1 MLVCVRRLSTFM
13 CSGQKQEVT
22 RMATHGAEDT
32 SVVSI
37 HKMNYCPATEGV
49 AYQHTQKLG

>member
-1 MLVCVRRLSTFM
+1 M